1 MSSLMFVLIIIGYLV
16 MTGIFKKIIDETS
29 SLGEDGMNFMPAVLW
44 PFLIP
49 YFIGI
54 GIFKLFALLL
64 EILHNWWYCTEF
76 KETIRKMFS
85 HKGK

>member
-1 MSSLMFVLIIIGYLV
+1 MSSLMFVLIIVGYLV

-54 GIFKLFALLL
+54 GIFKLFVLLL
-64 EILHNWWYCTEF
+64 KKLYDLWCDIKF